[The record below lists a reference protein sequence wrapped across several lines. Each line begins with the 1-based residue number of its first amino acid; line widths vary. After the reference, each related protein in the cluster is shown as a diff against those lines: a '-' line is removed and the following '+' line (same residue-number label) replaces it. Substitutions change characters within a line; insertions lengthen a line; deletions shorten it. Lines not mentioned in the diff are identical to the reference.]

1 MQVLF
6 YIFLFYVYVFPKTP
20 PSQRFRLLNYANI
33 LYICKTFLHI
43 NSLNTC
49 LLNNEKQGE
58 LVSHIYAIIHTIE
71 KGDDLYERQNSR
83 GLN

>member
-1 MQVLF
+1 MYSHFSQS
-6 YIFLFYVYVFPKTP
+6 P
-20 PSQRFRLLNYANI
+20 PFQRFRLLNYANL

>member
-1 MQVLF
+1 MQALL
-6 YIFLFYVYVFPKTP
+6 YIFLFHVYVFPKTLLF
-20 PSQRFRLLNYANI
+20 QCFTRLNYSFS